1 MKGYLILVAFVFVII
16 LFLSRGSWNQVNEK
30 GEKVDS
36 TFMVFLYILI
46 GTLLISFF
54 IYTCNEITPER
65 NSPFNGPT
73 KR

>member
-1 MKGYLILVAFVFVII
+1 MKGYLILLAIVFVII
-16 LFLSRGSWNQVNEK
+16 LFLTRGSRAEVNKK
-30 GEKVDS
+30 GEKIESGFKGLVVVLFGS
-36 TFMVFLYILI
+36 
-46 GTLLISFF
+46 LLISFF